1 LSSTLRAREG
11 LLEVLERELGETELY
26 REEVRLLFQELV
38 TWLLAVDI
46 RILGAARG
54 RDHSG
59 SRGRLR
65 LTGFDEA
72 SLPVSVKETLERLKL
87 ASAGETETAVADARP
102 ACVSASL

>member
-1 LSSTLRAREG
+1 
-11 LLEVLERELGETELY
+11 LERELGETELY

-59 SRGRLR
+59 SRG
-65 LTGFDEA
+65 A
-72 SLPVSVKETLERLKL
+72 S
-87 ASAGETETAVADARP
+87 G
-102 ACVSASL
+102 